1 MVKKITSTSY
11 YVERVDLY
19 SKQILMQ
26 SVMDWSSKWQL
37 PFKTNKC
44 KTMTVVA
51 QGSVI
56 MGKYTIDTEGNKTV
70 LTLTKEKKD
79 LGVKFDEGLNFA
91 AHISEVITKD
101 N

>member
-1 MVKKITSTSY
+1 
-11 YVERVDLY
+11 
-19 SKQILMQ
+19 
-26 SVMDWSSKWQL
+26 MDWSSKWQL
-37 PFKTNKC
+37 PFNTNKC

-56 MGKYTIDTEGNKTV
+56 MGKYIIDTEGNKTV